1 MFIPHSWKDGRI
13 PSVINQEG
21 DILGISQEEGQHFKW
36 DALINNTITT
46 TLWSTAASQIFV
58 DIQTNVHLDI

>member
-1 MFIPHSWKDGRI
+1 MSHSCKDVHI

-21 DILGISQEEGQHFKW
+21 DMLGISQEQGQHFKW
-36 DALINNTITT
+36 NTFVNSAIIT

-58 DIQTNVHLDI
+58 DIQTNVNLDL